1 MPRTRSGRKD
11 CSKQST
17 KKYTSRKSPPY
28 PANQCCG
35 ETKLGN
41 DGNEYIS
48 VKFSTR
54 SGEHCRW
61 QLSNR
66 KTKAKKKTT
75 SARKTSTQKANKRT
89 TSARK
94 TSSRKTK
101 KRMTSTRK
109 TSPRKAKK
117 RMTSARKTST
127 RKTSP
132 QKERTKDWDLYKKLN
147 WDAPTSRT
155 WLGVVVKRLKD
166 GNGVLIQPTA
176 TEVKKALHQIIREKD
191 INIKVRKY
199 EKYFYIIDIK
209 WKDAENEGIP
219 FGVDFHF
226 TDDQHN
232 QSTRG
237 QFERFFDKEN
247 TYFDQPFAIEIADPY
262 FRSFGNNEAW
272 QRRIITSVM
281 HHDHYNVP
289 LNDAYLRNLMKG
301 KRK

>member
-1 MPRTRSGRKD
+1 
-11 CSKQST
+11 
-17 KKYTSRKSPPY
+17 
-28 PANQCCG
+28 
-35 ETKLGN
+35 
-41 DGNEYIS
+41 
-48 VKFSTR
+48 
-54 SGEHCRW
+54 
-61 QLSNR
+61 
-66 KTKAKKKTT
+66 
-75 SARKTSTQKANKRT
+75 
-89 TSARK
+89 
-94 TSSRKTK
+94 
-101 KRMTSTRK
+101 
-109 TSPRKAKK
+109 
-117 RMTSARKTST
+117 MTSARKTST